1 MDHGFNLGSLFWIFL
16 IIVSLQPLMQ
26 QRMLTSARLKL
37 MRALERR
44 RGSRVITLIHRQEQ
58 MSFLGFPL
66 VKFID
71 IQDSEQIL
79 RAIKLTDGEVPI
91 DLVLHTPGGLVLA
104 AEQIARAIK
113 RHPAKTTVFVPHY
126 AMSGGTL
133 IALAADEIV
142 MDHSAVLGP
151 VDPQL
156 GQRAA
161 ASLVRVVE
169 AKGVKECDDETLIQ
183 ADQARMALKQVG
195 DTVRE
200 LLQGQIPDGK
210 VDALTERL
218 SQGHFTH
225 DHAFGVDDVRESGLS
240 VSTDMPRE
248 IYELMELHPQ
258 PTRHAPTV
266 EFIPVPYHRKE
277 SGTHQ
282 RRG

>member
-1 MDHGFNLGSLFWIFL
+1 MDHGFSLGSLFWIFL
-16 IIVSLQPLMQ
+16 IIVSLQPLLQ
-26 QRMLTSARLKL
+26 QKMLTSARLKL
-37 MRALERR
+37 MRSLERR
-44 RGSRVITLIHRQEQ
+44 RSSRVITLIHRQEQ

-79 RAIKLTDGEVPI
+79 RAIKLTGEEVPI

-133 IALAADEIV
+133 VALAADEIV
-142 MDHSAVLGP
+142 MDPSAVLGP

-169 AKGVKECDDETLIQ
+169 AKGIKECDDETLIQ

-200 LLQGQIPDGK
+200 LLEDKIPAERIGEL
-210 VDALTERL
+210 VDRL

-225 DHAFGVDDVRESGLS
+225 DHAFGADDVKKAGLS

-248 IYELMELHPQ
+248 IYDLMELHPQ
-258 PTRHAPTV
+258 PTRHAPNV
-266 EFIPVPYHRKE
+266 EFIPVPYRRKE
-277 SGTHQ
+277 GGAHQ
-282 RRG
+282 G